1 MVNMWVQ
8 EFKVTSFQVDR
19 NNRISM
25 HALSGLLQ
33 EAAGEH
39 AITLGFGYE
48 DMIIHN
54 WVWVLSRLK
63 IKVFRL
69 PRWREKIVLRTWVV
83 ERQRMLSRR
92 DFEIL
97 DGEGRRLIVAVT
109 MWALLDI
116 KVRRPIVLEK
126 VDFGFPY
133 RPEERVMDEEPGKL
147 LMPKGA
153 EIAGNYRVRYSD
165 IDMNGHM
172 NNVHYVRIVVDSYPV
187 EWLDTHLIKELEVN
201 YRAEA
206 RLNDE
211 LIIKN
216 STEEDVFLHQVLH
229 KRDDRPVALVK
240 INWAQI

>member
-1 MVNMWVQ
+1 MVNEWVQ
-8 EFKVTSFQVDR
+8 EFKITSFQVDR
-19 NNRISM
+19 NNRISL

-33 EAAGEH
+33 ETAGEH

-48 DMIIHN
+48 DMIKHN

-69 PRWREKIVLRTWVV
+69 PRWRERIVLRTWVV

-97 DGEGRRLIVAVT
+97 DREGRRLIAAVT

-116 KVRRPIVLEK
+116 KARRPIVLEK
-126 VDFGFPY
+126 VDYGFPY
-133 RPEERVMDEEPGKL
+133 RPEKRVMDEEPGKL
-147 LMPKGA
+147 IMPKGA
-153 EIAGNYRVRYSD
+153 EITGNYRVKYSD
-165 IDMNGHM
+165 IDINGHM
-172 NNVHYVRIVVDSYPV
+172 NNGHYVRIVVDSYPV
-187 EWLDTHLIKELEVN
+187 EWLDTHFVKELEVN

-206 RLNDE
+206 KLNDE
-211 LIIKN
+211 LIIKT
-216 STEEDVFLHQVLH
+216 STEEDVFLHQVLQ
-229 KRDDRPVALVK
+229 KKDDRPVALVK